1 VGSDFQLAVTEIPMK
16 TNEVSSTSSLAIA
29 ITIAAVSA
37 FVLACGSSY
46 PSESAGR
53 RFLEAFGKIDGS
65 YSVKSFT
72 KTNGAGD
79 DKRYTMEYTAVVEC
93 QKVNFD
99 PNAFY
104 VGGSPY
110 AVRCKE
116 VGTRYTDSGKIEFQK
131 TDNGWRAPDGNIY

>member
-1 VGSDFQLAVTEIPMK
+1 MK

-53 RFLEAFGKIDGS
+53 RFLEAYAKKDGS

-72 KTNGAGD
+72 KTNGVGD
-79 DKRYTMEYTAVVEC
+79 DKHYTMEYKAVVEC
-93 QKVNFD
+93 QKVNTD
-99 PNAFY
+99 PGGFY
-104 VGGSPY
+104 VGDKPY
-110 AVRCKE
+110 VVRCKE
-116 VGTRYTDSGKIEFQK
+116 VGTLFTDSGKIEFQM